1 MQSTVL
7 TGDPVLNKGSLN
19 ASGASW
25 GAIFAGAAAA
35 AALSLVLMILGTG
48 LGFATS
54 SPWADHGLDASTIG
68 ISSIA
73 WILATQLAASAL
85 GGYLA
90 GRLRVKWPDVQ
101 TDEVFFRDTAHG
113 FVTWAV
119 ASLFTAA
126 FMGSVLT
133 SAVGAGVKAGAVAVG
148 SAGAAATQVA
158 GSAVEGAAAGTGNSA
173 SSSTGN
179 SAGVADGLLN
189 YFVDGMFRS
198 DPAATTTTP
207 VDPAAAAAEAST
219 VLAYSLKNGALSPED
234 KTRLGQLVAQ
244 RTGLSPEEAEKRVS
258 DIYYRASTELA
269 NAEAAAREAAD
280 KARKVAAHISLWLFI
295 ALLGGAFCASYAAT
309 IGGRQRDY

>member
-1 MQSTVL
+1 MQTTVL
-7 TGDPVLNKGSLN
+7 AGEPVVNRGALN

-90 GRLRVKWPDVQ
+90 GRLRVKWPDIQ

-113 FVTWAV
+113 LVTWAV

-133 SAVGAGVKAGAVAVG
+133 SAVGAGVKAGAATVG
-148 SAGAAATQVA
+148 SAGAAVAQVA
-158 GSAVEGAAAGTGNSA
+158 GSAAEGAASKSDAGSSA
-173 SSSTGN
+173 I
-179 SAGVADGLLN
+179 ADRLT
-189 YFVDGMFRS
+189 YFVDGMFRT
-198 DPAATTTTP
+198 DPAAAPTP
-207 VDPAAAAAEAST
+207 ADPAAAASEAST
-219 VLAYSLKNGALSPED
+219 VLAYSLKNGSLSAED

-258 DIYYRASTELA
+258 DIYYRVSTELV